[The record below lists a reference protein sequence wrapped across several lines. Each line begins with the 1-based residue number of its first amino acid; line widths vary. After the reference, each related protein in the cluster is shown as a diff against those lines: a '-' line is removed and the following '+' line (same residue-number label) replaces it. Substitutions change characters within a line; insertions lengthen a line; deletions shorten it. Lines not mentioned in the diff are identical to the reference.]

1 VILHH
6 GMRRR
11 PVRYDRMADRTAVEE
26 VRPMLDSMSREIEKL
41 VKTMPTHHDY
51 MLNLVRYLRQN
62 KT

>member
-1 VILHH
+1 
-6 GMRRR
+6 M
-11 PVRYDRMADRTAVEE
+11 PVEE

-62 KT
+62 KK